1 MDKVSESLCK
11 IAFGGGC
18 HWCTEAVFQSLK
30 GVAKVEQGFIASTGK
45 NDTFSEAVIVH
56 FQTTMISQKVLIEV
70 HLHTH
75 NSTSYHSMRQKYRSA
90 VYTYSKKQAIES
102 QQSLVDLQSEFDNQ
116 LITKVYPFAK
126 FKPSEERFTN
136 YYGKNPSKPFCK
148 NYIDPKLRLLL
159 SQFAEQVKIKELSE
173 AINP

>member
-1 MDKVSESLCK
+1 MYKVAESLHK

-30 GVAKVEQGFIASTGK
+30 GVEKVEQGFIASTGI

-56 FQTTMISQKVLIEV
+56 FEAAFISQKVLIEI

-75 NSTSYHSMRQKYRSA
+75 NSTSYHSMRHKYRSA
-90 VYTYSKKQAIES
+90 IYTYSKKQAIES
-102 QQSLVDLQSEFDNQ
+102 RQCLVDLQSEFDNR

-126 FKPSEERFTN
+126 FKPSEERFIN

-148 NYIDPKLRLLL
+148 NHIDPKLRLLL
-159 SQFAEQVKIKELSE
+159 SRFAEQVNVK
-173 AINP
+173 N